1 MFTLRMD
8 RREDEQSTVLTLKE
22 TNQQVR
28 ILDDGNHYGLLSVT
42 EDGDMTYIPYKLQRK
57 EDETFILKQDK
68 ITQEPYF
75 VNETIGTDI
84 KIDKF
89 INPITVDIYEATDA
103 LLDTA
108 EKQLIDL

>member
-22 TNQQVR
+22 TNQQ
-28 ILDDGNHYGLLSVT
+28 ITLKDNDHYGLLSVT
-42 EDGDMTYIPYKLQRK
+42 EDGDMTYIPYKLRK
-57 EDETFILKQDK
+57 DEDTFALRHDR
-68 ITQEPYF
+68 ITHEPYF
-75 VNETIGTDI
+75 VNETIGSDI
-84 KIDKF
+84 KIDRF

-108 EKQLIDL
+108 EKKLLDL

>member
-8 RREDEQSTVLTLKE
+8 RREDEQSTVLTLKD

-28 ILDDGNHYGLLSVT
+28 IHDGNHYGLLSVT
-42 EDGDMTYIPYKLQRK
+42 EEGDMTYIPYKLRRK

-84 KIDKF
+84 KIDRF

-103 LLDTA
+103 LLDIA
-108 EKQLIDL
+108 EKQLLDM

>member
-8 RREDEQSTVLTLKE
+8 RHEDEHSTLLTLKD

-28 ILDDGNHYGLLSVT
+28 IHDGNHYGLLSVT
-42 EDGDMTYIPYKLQRK
+42 EEGDMTYIPYKLRRK

-84 KIDKF
+84 KIDRF
-89 INPITVDIYEATDA
+89 INPITVDVYEATDA
-103 LLDTA
+103 LLDAT
-108 EKQLIDL
+108 EKQLLDL